1 MRVSKGGTD
10 MHCPKCKRVTTCKAV
25 PAAQVTYDT
34 SDYAQRKYY
43 SKHSDIH
50 FFQRGRACLSCGHE
64 FVSAEVDLG
73 FLEELVE
80 LRDAL
85 SAIKSN
91 AEAYMNESAAA
102 SASLAKLSES
112 PGVLRA
118 LNVYQNAKG

>member
-10 MHCPKCKRVTTCKAV
+10 MYCPSCKKVTTCKAV
-25 PAAQVTYDT
+25 PAAQVTLDS

-43 SKHSDIH
+43 SKHSDIN
-50 FFQRGRACLSCGHE
+50 FFQRGRECLSCGNE

-80 LRDAL
+80 LRGAL

-91 AEAYMNESAAA
+91 AEPYMSESAAA
-102 SASLAKLSES
+102 SVSLAKLSES
-112 PGVLRA
+112 LGVLRA
-118 LNVYQNAKG
+118 LKVYKSAKG